1 MYMKANYFL
10 MVGITAF
17 LFTAC
22 GPSKKEKTGGPG
34 PVTESD
40 KTRYNINPNDE
51 VRYGTPDTTKK
62 DSIKGDTAVGLKDYP
77 L

>member
-1 MYMKANYFL
+1 MKAIYFFG
-10 MVGITAF
+10 VGITAI
-17 LFTAC
+17 LLTAC

-40 KTRYNINPNDE
+40 KTRYNLNPNDE
-51 VRYGTPDTTKK
+51 VRYGTPDTVSK
-62 DSIKGDTAVGLKDYP
+62 DSIKGYTAVGVEDYP